1 VSSVFRRSSNAS
13 SLRDPE
19 AHARHSRDLSWRKS
33 MLNMRADIQEDVAS
47 SASSIPLP
55 SSPIAIP
62 TPAPK
67 LKLDFG
73 TPEMLS
79 PFAGMTDAVLTE
91 IKVLQDPKNITT
103 GRPSCGPVKWPL
115 ENKRPCPLPREPVV
129 SETLSADVQSEQA
142 LTKPENFN
150 VGHTPKTEDPFSHD
164 FSPITVPGLSLQ
176 SEPNAI
182 KQNSSDQTMPKQIAT
197 LDCASVQMD
206 AKPHHS
212 YAESTSTLE
221 VRNPDGIED
230 FAGVS
235 MRAMSDVSTTPAK
248 SLVSHAKES
257 VTSEEEPGSPI
268 ELLELPPPL
277 FSLPSKD
284 VGNNND
290 RGQTKCAVEP
300 AHELQVDCAQRP
312 LIAPSVSALSS
323 LIAGADQKSREDFSI
338 EKPVTA
344 GLSLSRRGSRSGVAR
359 KSSDSSYENDD
370 TPMKAKAW
378 SPLSAID
385 LASIRAVQDP
395 LMIQRSDYLRR
406 DSLFEDP
413 NVDGSNEDDIP
424 QHGPP
429 SPTRKLKLP
438 LRPKNEFISRASYKS
453 LVFKPNLDRAA
464 AKQLGVFRA
473 GSDPSLRQ
481 RYFPHLPVSPSSR
494 VNHARQSSLDSD
506 DGGTPPTQSG
516 SECSAIFERA
526 VETPSPLQIRKQ
538 SGFTVSHFSSPSTPK
553 EGPDSAHAPSGSS
566 PFRTPSMGDR
576 QLFDLQRAERNARY
590 NAIHSGGQDAKY
602 DSDSDLRLADFD
614 NAGPGS
620 CASSPKRIESEESID
635 MKAAEFLLKQA
646 LAALSTA

>member
-1 VSSVFRRSSNAS
+1 MSSVFRRSGNAS
-13 SLRDPE
+13 SLRGPE
-19 AHARHSRDLSWRKS
+19 THARHSRDLSWRKS
-33 MLNMRADIQEDVAS
+33 MLNMRTDVQEDVES

-103 GRPSCGPVKWPL
+103 GRPSCEPVNWPL
-115 ENKRPCPLPREPVV
+115 ENMRPCPPRKPIV
-129 SETLSADVQSEQA
+129 SGTLSADIIESKHS
-142 LTKPENFN
+142 LTEPGNFI
-150 VGHTPKTEDPFSHD
+150 VGPICVTEDPFRNN

-176 SEPNAI
+176 SEPNSM
-182 KQNSSDQTMPKQIAT
+182 KHKSSDRIMPKDIREQ
-197 LDCASVQMD
+197 
-206 AKPHHS
+206 PPS
-212 YAESTSTLE
+212 YAETTSALE
-221 VRNPDGIED
+221 VRNPDSIEE

-248 SLVSHAKES
+248 SLVLHAGEC
-257 VTSEEEPGSPI
+257 VASEELHSSPM
-268 ELLELPPPL
+268 ELLDLPPPL
-277 FSLPSKD
+277 FGLEARPSKEL
-284 VGNNND
+284 GNN
-290 RGQTKCAVEP
+290 
-300 AHELQVDCAQRP
+300 VDCASRDTASGLIPNEEVARTQRP
-312 LIAPSVSALSS
+312 PIAPSVSALSS
-323 LIAGADQKSREDFSI
+323 LITGTSQKSREDTSI

-344 GLSLSRRGSRSGVAR
+344 GLSLSHKGSCSVVAR

-370 TPMKAKAW
+370 TPIKAKAW

-385 LASIRAVQDP
+385 PASIRAVQDP
-395 LMIQRSDYLRR
+395 LITRGSDYLRK
-406 DSLFEDP
+406 DSLFDDS
-413 NVDGSNEDDIP
+413 NVDDSNEDVVP

-429 SPTRKLKLP
+429 SPTRKVRLP

-453 LVFKPNLDRAA
+453 MVFKPNLDRAA

-506 DGGTPPTQSG
+506 DDGSFTTPNS
-516 SECSAIFERA
+516 SERSRIFERA

-538 SGFTVSHFSSPSTPK
+538 SGFTIPHFSSPSTPN
-553 EGPDSAHAPSGSS
+553 EDSDPAHALSGSS
-566 PFRTPSMGDR
+566 PARPPSMGDR

-590 NAIHSGGQDAKY
+590 NAIHAGGQDAKA
-602 DSDSDLRLADFD
+602 DDDSDLQLADFD
-614 NAGPGS
+614 NAGAGS
-620 CASSPKRIESEESID
+620 RASSPKQNDSEESID
-635 MKAAEFLLKQA
+635 MKAAEFLLEQA
-646 LAALSTA
+646 LAALSST

>member
-1 VSSVFRRSSNAS
+1 
-13 SLRDPE
+13 
-19 AHARHSRDLSWRKS
+19 

-62 TPAPK
+62 TPVPK

-79 PFAGMTDAVLTE
+79 PFAGITDAVLTE
-91 IKVLQDPKNITT
+91 IKVLQDPNNITT
-103 GRPSCGPVKWPL
+103 GRPSCGPVNWPL
-115 ENKRPCPLPREPVV
+115 ENKRPCPLPREPIVP
-129 SETLSADVQSEQA
+129 ETLSADDESKQA
-142 LTKPENFN
+142 LTKPGNFN
-150 VGHTPKTEDPFSHD
+150 VGITPKTEDPFGHD
-164 FSPITVPGLSLQ
+164 ITPITVPGLSLQ
-176 SEPNAI
+176 SEPDAM
-182 KQNSSDQTMPKQIAT
+182 KHVSPKRSISNVVGR
-197 LDCASVQMD
+197 LECASTHMNAHASLMS
-206 AKPHHS
+206 AKPHGS
-212 YAESTSTLE
+212 QAEAPFALE
-221 VRNPDGIED
+221 LRNPDSIED

-235 MRAMSDVSTTPAK
+235 MRAMSDVSTTPTK
-248 SLVSHAKES
+248 SLVFEGCDAPG
-257 VTSEEEPGSPI
+257 EEHGSPI

-284 VGNNND
+284 VDNNND
-290 RGQTKCAVEP
+290 RGQTKSAGST
-300 AHELQVDCAQRP
+300 AAELQVDCTHRP
-312 LIAPSVSALSS
+312 PIAPSASTLSS
-323 LIAGADQKSREDFSI
+323 LIADAAQQSREDNSI

-344 GLSLSRRGSRSGVAR
+344 GLNLSRKVSRSVVTR

-370 TPMKAKAW
+370 TPVKAKAW

-385 LASIRAVQDP
+385 RASIRAVQDP
-395 LMIQRSDYLRR
+395 LMIQGSDYLRR
-406 DSLFEDP
+406 DSLFEDS
-413 NVDGSNEDDIP
+413 NVDGPNEDNIP

-429 SPTRKLKLP
+429 SPTRRVKLP
-438 LRPKNEFISRASYKS
+438 LRPKNEFISRASYMS

-494 VNHARQSSLDSD
+494 VNHTRQSSLDSD
-506 DGGTPPTQSG
+506 DSGTPPTQS
-516 SECSAIFERA
+516 SLERSAIFERA

-538 SGFTVSHFSSPSTPK
+538 SGFTVSHFSSPGTPK

-566 PFRTPSMGDR
+566 PIRTPSMGDR

-590 NAIHSGGQDAKY
+590 NAIHSGGPDAKY
-602 DSDSDLRLADFD
+602 GSDSDLQLADFD

-620 CASSPKRIESEESID
+620 QASSPRRNDSEESID

-646 LAALSTA
+646 LAALSTT

>member
-1 VSSVFRRSSNAS
+1 
-13 SLRDPE
+13 
-19 AHARHSRDLSWRKS
+19 

-197 LDCASVQMD
+197 LDCASVHMD

-481 RYFPHLPVSPSSR
+481 RYFPHLPIMHASPLWTQMTVEPLRHRAAQNVAPSLSVQSR
-494 VNHARQSSLDSD
+494 HHPLCRFASSLAS
-506 DGGTPPTQSG
+506 QSLT
-516 SECSAIFERA
+516 F
-526 VETPSPLQIRKQ
+526 
-538 SGFTVSHFSSPSTPK
+538 
-553 EGPDSAHAPSGSS
+553 
-566 PFRTPSMGDR
+566 
-576 QLFDLQRAERNARY
+576 
-590 NAIHSGGQDAKY
+590 
-602 DSDSDLRLADFD
+602 LRLARRKKVPTQPTRRVAAVPFVRLLWATD
-614 NAGPGS
+614 NCSTCNELNGTRGTTLFTQVARMQNMTATRISGWQTLTMPVLVPAHHHRSGS
-620 CASSPKRIESEESID
+620 
-635 MKAAEFLLKQA
+635 KAKNP
-646 LAALSTA
+646 ST

>member
-300 AHELQVDCAQRP
+300 AEVTRRLLH
-312 LIAPSVSALSS
+312 
-323 LIAGADQKSREDFSI
+323 RE
-338 EKPVTA
+338 T
-344 GLSLSRRGSRSGVAR
+344 
-359 KSSDSSYENDD
+359 SDSRTEFES
-370 TPMKAKAW
+370 
-378 SPLSAID
+378 
-385 LASIRAVQDP
+385 
-395 LMIQRSDYLRR
+395 QRQ
-406 DSLFEDP
+406 
-413 NVDGSNEDDIP
+413 P
-424 QHGPP
+424 QWGGA
-429 SPTRKLKLP
+429 
-438 LRPKNEFISRASYKS
+438 E
-453 LVFKPNLDRAA
+453 
-464 AKQLGVFRA
+464 VFR
-473 GSDPSLRQ
+473 
-481 RYFPHLPVSPSSR
+481 FIV
-494 VNHARQSSLDSD
+494 
-506 DGGTPPTQSG
+506 
-516 SECSAIFERA
+516 
-526 VETPSPLQIRKQ
+526 RK
-538 SGFTVSHFSSPSTPK
+538 
-553 EGPDSAHAPSGSS
+553 
-566 PFRTPSMGDR
+566 R
-576 QLFDLQRAERNARY
+576 
-590 NAIHSGGQDAKY
+590 
-602 DSDSDLRLADFD
+602 
-614 NAGPGS
+614 
-620 CASSPKRIESEESID
+620 
-635 MKAAEFLLKQA
+635 
-646 LAALSTA
+646 